1 MYIIWQYPSRKWA
14 VPSSSG
20 LHESGSP
27 EAKVRVAED
36 VDKMQEVMKG
46 MEMHHKCMVWYGIL
60 EFNVPLDTV

>member
-36 VDKMQEVMKG
+36 VDKMQAVMKG
-46 MEMHHKCMVWYGIL
+46 IEIHHECEIS
-60 EFNVPLDTV
+60 